1 MVFQC
6 GSHFKPCQ
14 VTFSHRDAIFVFF
27 IINPNTLNPLVTVS
41 RDEWK
46 RELRPQIFFSKD
58 SPLKLFTSLK
68 WTNVFVS
75 TYVLTRGYVLTYR
88 PNIYIELYMILYMN
102 DSKTSKQET
111 LLNLPSLQV
120 AEMYFL
126 ATVTTK
132 MRPILDRKKK
142 SHLKSVNL
150 QNAVLSD
157 A

>member
-1 MVFQC
+1 M
-6 GSHFKPCQ
+6 
-14 VTFSHRDAIFVFF
+14 
-27 IINPNTLNPLVTVS
+27 
-41 RDEWK
+41 
-46 RELRPQIFFSKD
+46 
-58 SPLKLFTSLK
+58 
-68 WTNVFVS
+68 NVFVS

-132 MRPILDRKKK
+132 MRPILERKKK
-142 SHLKSVNL
+142 NHI
-150 QNAVLSD
+150 
-157 A
+157 